1 MYEINMFN
9 FVPEMDSASYGHWE
23 AEDNMEKQT
32 LRFYGEPSSVAARL
46 QYQEPSSVNESFWT
60 LPERTR
66 HRGDMANQHL
76 QRPFPIYPMPEFKP
90 AYLPWGHIDND
101 ILNAIYE
108 IKALWEYTVQ
118 EALHN
123 YSYMYSQL
131 RLPMD
136 VAVLKQMCQRHKEVF
151 AVYDRQLKTWLV
163 DSNEPK
169 YRYCYSGEDF
179 EDFDV
184 AKHKTGGNRLLLVG
198 KYTILMQEPNLTNET
213 RITYSMLNDFRR
225 PSARMVVG
233 VPGCGKTTYILSNHA
248 RGSLVLTS
256 CAEAA
261 ADLRARMARRHDSSE
276 SSFRNSYRTI
286 DSYLLNSRR
295 AYQEVW
301 IDEALMEHPGKLFLV
316 CLYSRCQTLH
326 MLGDPNQLGYICRI
340 NGIRLFYEKAAAF
353 FNATEILNVSYR
365 CPVDVMAK
373 ISRKYDG
380 GAFSTS
386 HILRSMKCI
395 EYTSLK
401 NVHKNNKT
409 KYLVFKQ
416 AEKKAMLKA
425 GYKVSTIHEFQG
437 KEAKDVVIVRMSR
450 NLHEPLYE
458 SVSHILVGLTRHRES
473 LVYYTPVRD
482 VLYNLINMDL
492 TDEQLRAHTKE
503 TTWSSEPYSDPSAN
517 QKYDSD
523 PIDETSTLLRDRNPP
538 SAIEKETSL
547 TTAISRFFSTAR
559 WGISLVRRA
568 VSIGI
573 SACHWICGWVR

>member
-1 MYEINMFN
+1 
-9 FVPEMDSASYGHWE
+9 MDGVSYGHWG
-23 AEDNMEKQT
+23 AQDDMDSHA

-46 QYQEPSSVNESFWT
+46 QYQEPSSVNEDLWT
-60 LPERTR
+60 LPERNW
-66 HRGDMANQHL
+66 HRGDMANQYW
-76 QRPFPIYPMPEFKP
+76 QRAFPIYPMPEFNP
-90 AYLPWGHIDND
+90 AYRPWGHIDDN
-101 ILNAIYE
+101 IFNAIYE

-123 YSYMYSQL
+123 YSFMYSRL
-131 RLPMD
+131 RHPMD
-136 VAVLKQMCQRHKEVF
+136 VTVLKQMCQRHKEVF
-151 AVYDRQLKTWLV
+151 AVYDRQWKTWLV
-163 DSNEPK
+163 ESNEPK

-179 EDFDV
+179 EDFDL
-184 AKHKTGGNRLLLVG
+184 AKERIGGNRLLLVG
-198 KYTILMQEPNLTNET
+198 KYTILMQEPNLAHET
-213 RITYSMLNDFRR
+213 RITYSMVTNFRR
-225 PSARMVVG
+225 PSARLVVG

-261 ADLRARMARRHDSSE
+261 ADLRARMGRRHDCGE
-276 SSFRNSYRTI
+276 SRFRNSYRTI

-295 AYQEVW
+295 PYQEVW

-340 NGIRLFYEKAAAF
+340 NGIHLFYEKAAAF
-353 FNATEILNVSYR
+353 FNATEVLNISYR

-373 ISRKYDG
+373 ISCKYDG

-395 EYTSLK
+395 EYTSLE
-401 NVHKNNKT
+401 NVPKDNKT

-416 AEKKAMLKA
+416 AEKKAMLRA

-437 KEAKDVVIVRMSR
+437 KEAKDVVVVRMSR
-450 NLHEPLYE
+450 NLQEPLYE
-458 SVSHILVGLTRHRES
+458 SVPHILVGLTRHRET

-482 VLYNLINMDL
+482 ILYNLINMHL
-492 TDEQLRAHTKE
+492 TDEQLRAHKKRTKL
-503 TTWSSEPYSDPSAN
+503 TSEPYSDSSDS
-517 QKYDSD
+517 QDYDD
-523 PIDETSTLLRDRNPP
+523 ARPVDENSSLMRDRNAP
-538 SAIEKETSL
+538 SAVEKETSL
-547 TTAISRFFSTAR
+547 ITVRITRRFFSIVR
-559 WGISLVRRA
+559 WGVSTVRRA